1 MIIPEESPFF
11 IPGGRLGLAASG
23 GSTFNLEYGKLLWEG
38 FDTNAFNK
46 W

>member
-1 MIIPEESPFF
+1 M
-11 IPGGRLGLAASG
+11 L
-23 GSTFNLEYGKLLWEG
+23 STIWWNSEGKIARELEYGKLLWEG